1 MSGGG
6 SKPRERRGGRLKG
19 TPNKTT
25 AEVKALAMS
34 YAPAAIE
41 ELARLAASA
50 ESEQV
55 RVQACSIL
63 LDRACGKP
71 AQPIANDEDNPFAPL
86 MEMIYGKSV
95 GVPGSGEPVF
105 PDRSKAN

>member
-1 MSGGG
+1 MKGM
-6 SKPRERRGGRLKG
+6 KTGGRLKG

-25 AEVKALAMS
+25 AEVKALAMT

-71 AQPIANDEDNPFAPL
+71 VQPLANDADNPFASL
-86 MEMIYGKSV
+86 MDMIYGQSV

-105 PDRSKAN
+105 PDGLDEHDPRH